1 MNFVE
6 TFRRALRCLQP
17 SAVVVDFDPPAESFR
32 STPIIKLPSGILHSV
47 GPVEACASLGLK
59 EGEPVLIASRSRC
72 SLEFR
77 PIRPEEARLAALD
90 HYRVVSRVLETVV
103 ELAVE
108 GVEGDRVG
116 TLCVISE
123 DADKMYR
130 TTLPVKVEGVNVMT
144 GSGKRVLKALAKLDG
159 AIVVNS
165 KGNIE
170 AAGAIFDVDSG
181 SVEPGLGA
189 RHTTALHVS
198 RELDCPVIVLS
209 ESGRIRLYHGG
220 KEVLKISVSDLVAI
234 RGFHD
239 G

>member
-17 SAVVVDFDPPAESFR
+17 SAVVVDFDPPAESLR
-32 STPIIKLPSGILHSV
+32 STPVIKLPSGILHSV

-59 EGEPVLIASRSRC
+59 EGEPVLIASYSRY

-90 HYRVVSRVLETVV
+90 HYRVVSRILETMV

-123 DADKMYR
+123 GADRMYR
-130 TTLPVKVEGVNVMT
+130 TTVPVKVEDVNVMT

-159 AIVVNS
+159 AIVVDPE
-165 KGNIE
+165 GNIE

-198 RELDCPVIVLS
+198 KELNCPVIVLS

-234 RGFHD
+234 RGFCD